1 MSVGR
6 FVGDLS
12 GWFVII
18 PRKAGELHSLVLIEV
33 LVNSNCNPL
42 VIPYIDDIIIQ
53 ILFLALSRAK
63 FFFPES
69 FILRIPIK

>member
-18 PRKAGELHSLVLIEV
+18 PREEGELHSLVLIEV
-33 LVNSNCNPL
+33 LVNSNYNPL
-42 VIPYIDDIIIQ
+42 LVFYLSYTNQ
-53 ILFLALSRAK
+53 IMHTSIEQDL
-63 FFFPES
+63 
-69 FILRIPIK
+69 

>member
-18 PRKAGELHSLVLIEV
+18 PREEGELHSLVLIEV

-53 ILFLALSRAK
+53 ILF
-63 FFFPES
+63 FS
-69 FILRIPIK
+69 FITG